1 MQQVGQNTTLL
12 FLGQLPDAFSRSP
25 DAWRAREIV
34 PLRSLLEKEM
44 NAPVIEECPAIKE
57 VSVIGW
63 HHAIVGATLF
73 Q

>member
-1 MQQVGQNTTLL
+1 
-12 FLGQLPDAFSRSP
+12 
-25 DAWRAREIV
+25 
-34 PLRSLLEKEM
+34 M

-57 VSVIGW
+57 VFVIGW